1 MKKKVYIA
9 PWNWTTLVQFQ
20 SNVMSA
26 GTVDSISDNGLPKL
40 ESDDSTLDWID
51 N

>member
-1 MKKKVYIA
+1 MKKKEYIF
-9 PWNWTTLVQFQ
+9 PWNRIAEVRFQ

-40 ESDDSTLDWID
+40 DSDDSTLDWID